1 MKKINES
8 MQNAGGANMTNRGDF
23 TRGIPFY
30 GPKGDFNFSLG
41 RSRFT
46 PGISIKQVPFTDM
59 SHNGDIGFSEF
70 DRELSRIKHFF
81 KPGDRIRGTLVNSQL
96 ESEVGKTIVGKLD
109 RIFADHSTNS
119 IRAYIKNPKNLKIQE
134 VYIESIERLHES
146 YCRALTFDQ
155 FIGS

>member
-1 MKKINES
+1 MKKINENMGS
-8 MQNAGGANMTNRGDF
+8 MTNRGDF
-23 TRGIPFY
+23 TRNIPFY

-46 PGISIKQVPFTDM
+46 PGISVKQVHMTDM
-59 SHNGDIGFSEF
+59 SHSGDAGFSEF

-96 ESEVGKTIVGKLD
+96 ESEEGKTIVGKLSKILPD
-109 RIFADHSTNS
+109 QANNS
-119 IRAYIKNPKNLKIQE
+119 IRAYIKNPKNLKVQE

-146 YCRALTFDQ
+146 NHRALSFEQ

>member
-1 MKKINES
+1 MKEVNENMMS
-8 MQNAGGANMTNRGDF
+8 GGAHMTNRGDF
-23 TRGIPFY
+23 TRNIPFY

-46 PGISIKQVPFTDM
+46 PGISIKQVHVTDM
-59 SHNGDIGFSEF
+59 SHNGDPGFTEF
-70 DRELSRIKHFF
+70 DRDLSRIRHFF

-96 ESEVGKTIVGKLD
+96 ESEDGKTIVGKLD

-119 IRAYIKNPKNLKIQE
+119 IRAYIVNPKNLKVQE

-146 YCRALTFDQ
+146 YHRAMSFEQ
-155 FIGS
+155 FIAS